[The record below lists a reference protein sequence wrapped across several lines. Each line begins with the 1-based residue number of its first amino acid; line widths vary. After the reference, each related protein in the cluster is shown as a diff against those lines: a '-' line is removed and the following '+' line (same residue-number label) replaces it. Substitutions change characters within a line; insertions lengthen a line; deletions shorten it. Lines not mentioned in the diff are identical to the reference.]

1 MYVKM
6 QNVRRNTS
14 LILSLVMLLLCLLLL
29 SVCSPKL
36 RTDDNR
42 LQSNLIKYKAG
53 KHHIFV
59 GFLVGDGNDS
69 LLSYNPAYSPDSV
82 DYLEFFAGRDS
93 VRADWRV
100 AQAKG
105 TKIVA
110 CHFPSDAY
118 FDGSVRDPA
127 TKVAGYVNP
136 AGFDQQTAN
145 ATSTSTYYHWARDTY
160 NKEII
165 DEGLDGIDIDIES
178 GTFGKDVPN
187 TAPNGKNLLLALAS
201 YYGPNCT
208 SCKVNDKGKKPIFFY
223 DTDGSARYEDSMY
236 RSTKSNYDFVL
247 FQAYTTG
254 SHSWRGKGTASFQPL
269 ADLYGL
275 ENLIFLVNGDSFVH
289 ANGKQD
295 RIPGDSIATADL
307 YDYANWVK
315 THNAGGVGV
324 YRMSRDYNHKPPFTA
339 SRRAIQIMNP
349 AGR

>member
-1 MYVKM
+1 M
-6 QNVRRNTS
+6 QNMRRNTG
-14 LILSLVMLLLCLLLL
+14 LIFYLVMLLPCLLFL

-36 RTDDNR
+36 RTDNSR
-42 LQSNLIKYKAG
+42 LQRNLIKYKAS

-59 GFLVGDGNDS
+59 GFLVGDGNDPV
-69 LLSYNPAYSPDSV
+69 LSYNPAYAPDSV

-110 CHFPSDAY
+110 CHFPRDAY
-118 FDGSVRDPA
+118 FDGSARDPA
-127 TKVAGYVNP
+127 TEVAGYVNP
-136 AGFDQQTAN
+136 AGFDQQRAI
-145 ATSTSTYYHWARDTY
+145 ATSTYYHWARDTY
-160 NKEII
+160 NKEIV

-178 GTFGKDVPN
+178 GTFGKDVPA
-187 TAPNGKNLLLALAS
+187 TNGKNLLLALAS

-208 SCKVNDKGKKPIFFY
+208 TCKVNDKGKKPVFFY

-236 RSTKSNYDFVL
+236 LSTKSNYDFVL

-254 SHSWRGKGTASFQPL
+254 SHAWRGKGTASFQPL
-269 ADLYGL
+269 VDLYGM
-275 ENLIFLVNGDSFVH
+275 ENLVFLVNGDSFVH

-295 RIPGDSIATADL
+295 KMPADSIAMADL

-315 THNAGGVGV
+315 THNAAGVGA
-324 YRMSRDYNHKPPFTA
+324 YRMSRDYNHAPPFAA

-349 AGR
+349 AGH